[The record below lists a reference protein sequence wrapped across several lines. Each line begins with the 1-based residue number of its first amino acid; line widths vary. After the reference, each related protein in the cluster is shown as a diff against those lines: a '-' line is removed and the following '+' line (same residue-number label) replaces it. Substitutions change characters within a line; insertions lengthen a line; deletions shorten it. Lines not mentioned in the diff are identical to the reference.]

1 MKRILFIT
9 SLFLSV
15 SAIAN
20 DTISMPIMDTV
31 VMPMGAVKINPIVI
45 NAVGDTAYS
54 FTWKV
59 LNISSDTTDIGN
71 IIINLYGRKAT
82 ILTTIQ
88 NQSSITLIRKF
99 YPSFTFIEAFI
110 LSKNKR
116 LIKQ

>member
-15 SAIAN
+15 SAMAN
-20 DTISMPIMDTV
+20 DTIPMPIIDTV

-59 LNISSDTTDIGN
+59 LNINSDTTDIGSV
-71 IIINLYGRKAT
+71 IITLYGRNAN

-88 NQSSITLIRKF
+88 NQLSMALVRKF
-99 YPSFTFIEAFI
+99 YLSFQFIEAFI